1 MLLASNEASHV
12 ALDTHNGAHI
22 VPIQTGYASSFDR
35 AMPTATR
42 LRLFKDGY
50 TATQAALAAWE

>member
-1 MLLASNEASHV
+1 MLASNEASHV

-22 VPIQTGYASSFDR
+22 VPVSTGFAGSFDKS
-35 AMPTATR
+35 MPTATR

-50 TATQAALAAWE
+50 AATQAALATWG